1 MISAPRKR
9 RNLRDRFNEKIRI
22 TPGCW
27 LWLGARNNKGYG
39 QVTGRR
45 GRNVLAHRASYELH
59 FGHIPDGHMVLHR
72 CDNPACVNPDHL
84 FTGTAKDNT
93 QDMMQ
98 KGRQK
103 VPQGA
108 ANHRAKLTEEQVQ
121 AIRQETGS
129 IRSIA
134 RKYGVTH
141 GAITPILSGKS
152 WKTIKGKTA

>member
-59 FGHIPDGHMVLHR
+59 FGDIPDGHMVLHR
-72 CDNPACVNPDHL
+72 CDNRACVNPDHL

-98 KGRQK
+98 KGRHK
-103 VPQGA
+103 VPQGT

-152 WKTIKGKTA
+152 WKTLKGSTP